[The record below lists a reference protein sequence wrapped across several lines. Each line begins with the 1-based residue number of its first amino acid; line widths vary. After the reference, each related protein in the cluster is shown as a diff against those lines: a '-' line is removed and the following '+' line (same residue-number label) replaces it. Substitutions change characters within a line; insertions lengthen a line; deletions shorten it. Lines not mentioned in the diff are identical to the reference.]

1 MQGSDMVELRR
12 HIYSN
17 TVDPYPIKQLLK
29 KAFPKCRCKE
39 IKLSSTATT
48 SPPQDGPQRSQSCP
62 ESQPLLSRSRWCAGH
77 EVSIPIEA
85 TVQALDVKEE
95 CLSTLLCYLE
105 FESWV
110 EVMNS
115 VNNTCTLKCYGGLRQ
130 LRALARKVPSVAAAT
145 AMLKQQGKN
154 VLSVTV
160 AYLDSREC

>member
-17 TVDPYPIKQLLK
+17 TVDPYPIKQLVR
-29 KAFPKCRCKE
+29 KAFPKCQCKE
-39 IKLSSTATT
+39 IKLSSTATP
-48 SPPQDGPQRSQSCP
+48 SPPQDGPQCSQSCP

-115 VNNTCTLKCYGGLRQ
+115 VNDTCTLKCYGGLRQ
-130 LRALARKVPSVAAAT
+130 LRALARSLWAFIDPWE
-145 AMLKQQGKN
+145 GKN
-154 VLSVTV
+154 ISSVFQRLSQCMTAIMTV
-160 AYLDSREC
+160 